1 MRRIAIAIAA
11 VAAAGIL
18 ATAAQA
24 DVLAGQSGR
33 QGNQCFNFTSPDHV
47 RDSRYGT
54 WGACPKPAAA
64 PVVHVRRHSSR

>member
-1 MRRIAIAIAA
+1 MRRIAIAMAA

-24 DVLAGQSGR
+24 DVLAGQSAR
-33 QGNQCFNFTSPDHV
+33 QGNMCFNFTSPDHI

-54 WGACPKPAAA
+54 WNACPQPAAA
-64 PVVHVRRHSSR
+64 TVHRVRRHSSR